1 MHGLADVWPLFRL
14 RLVNGQTELRYPRD
28 EDLAQLAEL
37 ARTGVH
43 DPETM
48 PFLQPWT
55 DAPPAEVAVAT
66 LQWNWKNRAEW
77 NPESWS
83 LNLIAVEAGLVVGN
97 QSVSATK
104 FGVTRTV
111 ETGSWVGRVH
121 QGRGVGTRMRQA
133 VLHLAFVGLDA
144 RQARSAGFV
153 DNPSSLRVSEKLGY
167 VTDGTDIVER
177 RGEAATVIRLRL
189 TREAWEA
196 SGPPPVAMSGVDEC
210 QKLFG
215 VTPLS
220 VRDG

>member
-1 MHGLADVWPLFRL
+1 LADLWPLFRL
-14 RLVNGQTELRYPRD
+14 RLVNGQTELRYPSD
-28 EDLAQLAEL
+28 EDLAQVAEL
-37 ARTGVH
+37 ARTGIH

-55 DAPPAEVAVAT
+55 DAPPDDVAVGA

-83 LNLIAVEAGLVVGN
+83 LNLVAVEAGLVVG
-97 QSVSATK
+97 QQGVSATK
-104 FGVTRTV
+104 FAASRTV

-133 VLHLAFVGLDA
+133 ILHLVFAGLDA
-144 RQARSAGFV
+144 RQARSGGFV
-153 DNPSSLRVSEKLGY
+153 DNPASLRVSEKLGY
-167 VTDGTDIVER
+167 VTDGTDVVAR
-177 RGEAATVIRLRL
+177 RNQPATVIRLLL

-196 SGPPPVAMSGVDEC
+196 SGPPPVAMSGVAEC
-210 QKLFG
+210 QKMFG

-220 VRDG
+220 ATDG